1 MITSDN
7 QTATS
12 SQQRIELFMCIHVE
26 RMRTDTRIMRCA
38 ADLWMNH
45 EKQAAAVASQ
55 PWKRS
60 TSKQDIGEINRLR
73 LSRDAFSGR

>member
-1 MITSDN
+1 
-7 QTATS
+7 
-12 SQQRIELFMCIHVE
+12 MCIHVE
-26 RMRTDTRIMRCA
+26 RMRTHTRIMRCA

-45 EKQAAAVASQ
+45 EELAAAVDSQ
-55 PWKRS
+55 PRKRS